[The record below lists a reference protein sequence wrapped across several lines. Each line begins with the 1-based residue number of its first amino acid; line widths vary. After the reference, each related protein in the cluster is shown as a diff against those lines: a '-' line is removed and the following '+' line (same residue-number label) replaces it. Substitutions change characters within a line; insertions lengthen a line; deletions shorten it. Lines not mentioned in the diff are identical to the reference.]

1 MKSNFHTYLEMVQKD
16 EHDTGKHHEK
26 GSKQSG
32 SKATKNS
39 VEFVTDIINNNKI
52 EDYTEKYKK
61 NQYVKAPARLA
72 LIDIEHGFGGTGT
85 DALLEQDVSE
95 RYESM
100 PEDMKEKETRKIPDT
115 TLYWEKRMR
124 AEIPCI
130 VDTSKSPNE
139 ATHIAAILGPN
150 NVIWATYPCAG
161 EAGVAPPLNKAS
173 IEFWKKH
180 VFAGKN

>member
-1 MKSNFHTYLEMVQKD
+1 MKSKFRTYLEMFQKD
-16 EHDTGKHHEK
+16 EHDTGKHHEA

-52 EDYTEKYKK
+52 EDYIKENKYV
-61 NQYVKAPARLA
+61 NSPARLA
-72 LIDIEHGFGGTGT
+72 LISMKDGFGGTGT
-85 DALLEQDVSE
+85 DALLEQNVSKY
-95 RYESM
+95 YESM
-100 PEDMKEKETRKIPDT
+100 PEDMKEKETKEIPNT

-130 VDTSKSPNE
+130 VDKSKSPKK

-161 EAGVAPPLNKAS
+161 GAGVAPPLNKAS

-180 VFAGKN
+180 VFAGGN